1 MENQEKMETFGRSIV
16 IAHMLNENEV
26 IILTLRPNSDVESV
40 DDDDRSSIIFDM
52 IQKDLIFNWDVNNTS
67 RLEKQDLSPYS
78 RFLNRLMIL
87 ELINSYVWHYTGIR
101 GMFCD
106 VEIEVGTVSNDHQ
119 TIVDSNLNATLT
131 DYSGKYLS
139 ASSTTV
145 EKFTDLI
152 SF

>member
-1 MENQEKMETFGRSIV
+1 MENQEKTETFGRSIV

-52 IQKDLIFNWDVNNTS
+52 IQKDLIFNWDVNNAA
-67 RLEKQDLSPYS
+67 RLEKQELSPYA
-78 RFLNRLMIL
+78 RFLNRFMIL
-87 ELINSYVWHYTGIR
+87 EFINRYVWRYTGIR

-119 TIVDSNLNATLT
+119 TIVDSNLNTTLT

-152 SF
+152 TF